1 MSVIDFQG
9 PGTRFIEEEV
19 GWLDIGCVYGALFAG
34 SGIEYEKAVALS
46 TEVTGI
52 ELKVDV
58 LVVDPY
64 ATTVSITKFA
74 GPDVFG
80 VVQHPA
86 RGAQIGR
93 PRRDRSRPEYRAVV
107 CIDRAER
114 ILTEYEIPTVGG

>member
-9 PGTRFIEEEV
+9 PGTRFIEEEMR
-19 GWLDIGCVYGALFAG
+19 WLDVGCVHGALFAG

-52 ELKVDV
+52 ELKVYL

-64 ATTVSITKFA
+64 TATVSIAKFA
-74 GPDVFG
+74 GPDVVG

-86 RGAQIGR
+86 
-93 PRRDRSRPEYRAVV
+93 
-107 CIDRAER
+107 
-114 ILTEYEIPTVGG
+114 